1 LEQSGKLLK
10 YLLKSY
16 FSKSSNVNR
25 LTFKEI
31 FKHAAKFN
39 LLTKD
44 ETQRWCEYRD
54 SRNDTTHEY
63 GQYLAEKVLLLLPK
77 FIIDVKKIV
86 KIVNDNDSKR

>member
-1 LEQSGKLLK
+1 M
-10 YLLKSY
+10 LKSY
-16 FSKSSNVNR
+16 FSKSSHVNR

-39 LLTKD
+39 LLTED

-54 SRNDTTHEY
+54 SRNDTAHEY
-63 GQYLAEKVLLLLPK
+63 GQYLAEKVLPLLPK